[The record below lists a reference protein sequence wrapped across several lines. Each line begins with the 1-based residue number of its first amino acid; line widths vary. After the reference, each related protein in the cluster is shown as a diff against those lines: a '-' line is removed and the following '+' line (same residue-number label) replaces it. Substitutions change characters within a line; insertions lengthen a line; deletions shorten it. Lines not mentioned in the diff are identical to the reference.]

1 MCSILWYFP
10 TKQVRK
16 GRDAMKTTY
25 PYQFYPDTEQKPT
38 LNHWLRICRY
48 WYNRQLGDRF
58 DWWEMNR
65 TTVNACPLIAS
76 ISAPREKPNYY
87 SQKQQLP
94 VIKKDLVKVFH
105 SGELLDFKQVDSTI
119 LQDVSKRVDKAFER
133 FIAGDSKGG
142 RSGKPRFKT
151 EADYRTM
158 TFSTANNDWIK
169 LVRKNWIYI
178 RLPKL
183 GVVKVRMHR
192 RVPDGFTIKQASVT
206 TKVDGWFIQ
215 LMFEDSYVPDFTPDK
230 IRPTWDNS
238 VGLDAVLHED
248 VYLATSSG
256 EKLPSLK
263 PLRTNQA
270 KLDRISRKRSKR
282 KRGSRARRKLAK
294 KEAKQH
300 QKIARSR
307 QDFHYKT
314 AHKLVRSGA
323 KFFFHENLNLKGLTK
338 RNKVKQDREGTYLP
352 NGQSAKSG
360 LNKSWL
366 DAAFGHFFK
375 TLEYIAEK
383 AGSVVIPQKPAYTS
397 MVLSYRNEIVF
408 TDCSLRGYWD
418 EQHYLIV
425 DRDINAA
432 INLKKLGLDIFPS
445 IKRRNGN
452 FSVVGTIDDSTAK
465 EILHTLHRA
474 AKMPTPMVTACVGV
488 GVVTQSWFI

>member
-1 MCSILWYFP
+1 MPI
-10 TKQVRK
+10 
-16 GRDAMKTTY
+16 
-25 PYQFYPDTEQKPT
+25 
-38 LNHWLRICRY
+38 
-48 WYNRQLGDRF
+48 
-58 DWWEMNR
+58 
-65 TTVNACPLIAS
+65 
-76 ISAPREKPNYY
+76 
-87 SQKQQLP
+87 
-94 VIKKDLVKVFH
+94 IKKDLVKIFH

-133 FIAGDSKGG
+133 FIAGDTKGG

-158 TFSTANNDWIK
+158 TFSTANSDWIK
-169 LVRKNWIYI
+169 LVRKNWMYV

-192 RVPDGFTIKQASVT
+192 SIPEGFTIKQASVT
-206 TKVDGWFIQ
+206 RKVDGWFIQ
-215 LMFEDSYVPDFTPDK
+215 LMLEDASVPEFTFDK
-230 IRPTWDNS
+230 VNPTWDNS

-263 PLRTNQA
+263 PLRKNQA
-270 KLDRISRKRSKR
+270 KLDRISRKRNKR
-282 KRGSRARRKLAK
+282 KRGKAARRKLAK

-323 KFFFHENLNLKGLTK
+323 KFYFHEDLNLKSLTK
-338 RNKVKQDREGTYLP
+338 RNKVKQDDEGTYLP

-366 DAAFGHFFK
+366 DAAFGQFFK

-383 AGSVVIPQKPAYTS
+383 AGSVVVSQKPAYTS
-397 MVLSYRNEIVF
+397 MLLCYRNEIVF
-408 TDCSLRGYWD
+408 ADCNIREYWD
-418 EQHYLIV
+418 EQHSLMV

-452 FSVVGTIDDSTAK
+452 LSVVGTMDDSTVK

-474 AKMPTPMVTACVGV
+474 ARSPHHTVL
-488 GVVTQSWFI
+488 S